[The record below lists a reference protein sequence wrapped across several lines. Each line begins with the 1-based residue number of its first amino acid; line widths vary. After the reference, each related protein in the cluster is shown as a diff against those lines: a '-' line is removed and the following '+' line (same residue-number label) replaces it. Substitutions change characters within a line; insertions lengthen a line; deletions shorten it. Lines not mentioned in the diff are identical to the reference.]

1 MGRLHV
7 LFVSEIDR
15 ADQSIQQ
22 CREDVFYMN
31 IRFLFSA
38 QKIVGRGTATSVL
51 GSAALIGVKGVR
63 AVVCLR
69 KKSRSD
75 YGGHFGH

>member
-1 MGRLHV
+1 MCLSGAGIRAITSYRMGRLHV

-31 IRFLFSA
+31 IRFLLSA
-38 QKIVGRGTATSVL
+38 QKIVGKGRATSVL
-51 GSAALIGVKGVR
+51 GSAALIGVKGMR
-63 AVVCLR
+63 
-69 KKSRSD
+69 RS
-75 YGGHFGH
+75 YV